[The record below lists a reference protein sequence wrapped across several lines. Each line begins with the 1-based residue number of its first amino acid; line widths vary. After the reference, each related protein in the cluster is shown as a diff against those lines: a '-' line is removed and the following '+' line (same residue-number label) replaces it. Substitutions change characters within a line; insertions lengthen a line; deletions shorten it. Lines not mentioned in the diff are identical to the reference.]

1 MYAIICL
8 EIFYEIIGGIIPLD
22 LFIPQE
28 NLKSENNGLGT
39 EQSAGM
45 LRDNWRGK
53 GLNLE

>member
-22 LFIPQE
+22 LLIPQE

-53 GLNLE
+53 